1 MLSVLFW
8 VSAAS
13 FSNAIRSRIS
23 GLAVAQPSRIPG
35 ARILE
40 KLPRC
45 STRPSVSRLF
55 NVGRDAPS

>member
-1 MLSVLFW
+1 MLRVLFW

-13 FSNAIRSRIS
+13 LSRASRSRIS
-23 GLAVAQPSRIPG
+23 GLATAQPSRIPG

-55 NVGRDAPS
+55 SVGRASPS